1 MDTKNKFKAID
12 PYNKNNRLLISSDVI
27 NIMSTLNINDFKIN
41 NLDNFQ
47 KAFVH
52 ESYTNLSDYKC
63 FKNTNHYLELQDKS
77 YETMEFLGDSL
88 LGSIVCNYLY
98 KRYTVLH
105 NENEGFLTKLKNQI
119 VNGESLAYLAKNLEF
134 NKHLIISSHLE
145 VNCNGRNNKNIL
157 EDTLEAFIGAIYLDS
172 KDYNLLQTFVI
183 NLIEKFIDFS
193 DLIVNDSNYKDKILR
208 YIQHTFLVHPQYKTV
223 KLDNGNFK
231 SEIYRYNDDK
241 DLIYISTGEA
251 ETKKKA
257 EQLASKNA
265 LIQYGVLN

>member
-1 MDTKNKFKAID
+1 MDTKTKFKAN
-12 PYNKNNRLLISSDVI
+12 PYNKNNKLITSSDVI
-27 NIMSTLNINDFKIN
+27 NIMSSLNINDFKIN
-41 NLDNFQ
+41 NLNNFK
-47 KAFVH
+47 KAFIH
-52 ESYTNLSDYKC
+52 ESYTNMLDYESFENKDR
-63 FKNTNHYLELQDKS
+63 YLELQDES

-88 LGSIVCNYLY
+88 LGSIICNYLY
-98 KRYTVLH
+98 KRYTILH

-119 VNGESLAYLAKNLEF
+119 VNGESLAYLATNLNF
-134 NKHLIISSHLE
+134 NKHLVISNHLE

-157 EDTLEAFIGAIYLDS
+157 EDTLEAFIGAIYIDN
-172 KDYNLLQTFVI
+172 KDYNLLETFII

-193 DLIVNDSNYKDKILR
+193 DLIVNDTNYKDKILR
-208 YIQHTFLVHPQYKTV
+208 YIQHTYLVHPHYKTS

-231 SEIYRYNDDK
+231 SEIYRYNSDK
-241 DLIYISTGEA
+241 ENIYISSGEA